1 MSSHSRSGS
10 PPWMSSPSRS
20 GSPAPKIQQLP
31 LLLTDLPPE
40 LVAQVLGLL
49 DDRSLALV
57 VPACRCFR
65 DSLMP
70 SLWVSRLQQRF
81 PHSSWD
87 SCGAP
92 CTTLACLSLLHKTAW
107 AGARAQGA
115 PPADRGGHSCVALR
129 GGRWQIVFGGANG
142 DALFSDAYVLLTPA
156 ATADGSFRWQP
167 LRLDGGPSARWA
179 HTCVSYLDSMA
190 VIVGGHS
197 GPHGALGDVAA
208 LGVVGSVGDVV
219 CHSSLH
225 WLDAAHLR
233 TTGAPPSPRYGHAAC
248 CRGDSLW
255 LLGGIVG
262 GPFDAQAA
270 ADLHEARL
278 SHAGTRG
285 DLSGDLAL
293 EMHWSERRP
302 AGPPPAACFGH
313 SLVEAADALWI
324 FGGRPQPY
332 YTPLTLEASPA
343 LHTLRGLGAGGAL
356 RWEVL
361 QAEGPPP
368 SPRAFHA
375 CMAVG
380 NSLLVMGGESGL
392 PSEVDEIVYLSD
404 VHTLRCGPQ
413 GARWQQ
419 LQPEAPDGTALAPAS
434 SLAAICL
441 IDAHV
446 RRSVPVG

>member
-1 MSSHSRSGS
+1 MSVSCSH
-10 PPWMSSPSRS
+10 SRS
-20 GSPAPKIQQLP
+20 GSPAPKIQQQP

-57 VPACRCFR
+57 VPTCRCFR

-70 SLWVSRLQQRF
+70 RLWVSRLQQRF

-107 AGARAQGA
+107 EGARAQGA

-129 GGRWQIVFGGANG
+129 GGRWQVVFGGANG

-167 LRLDGGPSARWA
+167 LLFDGGPCARWA
-179 HTCVSYLDSMA
+179 HTCVSYLDSVA

-197 GPHGALGDVAA
+197 GLHGALGDVAA
-208 LGVVGSVGDVV
+208 LGNVAEPAESAGDV
-219 CHSSLH
+219 SSLR
-225 WLDAAHLR
+225 WLDTAHLR
-233 TTGAPPSPRYGHAAC
+233 TRGSPPAPRYGHAAC

-278 SHAGTRG
+278 SYTGTRG
-285 DLSGDLAL
+285 DLAIEL
-293 EMHWSERRP
+293 HWSERRP

-313 SLVEAADALWI
+313 SLVEAAEALWI
-324 FGGRPQPY
+324 FGGRAQHH
-332 YTPLTLEASPA
+332 TPLALEASPA
-343 LHTLRGLGAGGAL
+343 LHALRGLGAGDAL

-380 NSLLVMGGESGL
+380 DSLLVMGGESGL

-404 VHTLRCGPQ
+404 VHTLRCGSH
-413 GARWQQ
+413 GLRWEQ
-419 LQPEAPDGTALAPAS
+419 LHPEAADGTALAPAS